1 MEKFYNKDLNDIY
14 DYFNSSENGLT
25 DKVLKENEK
34 KFGKNLIKE
43 KRQKSII
50 KVFFDQF
57 KDTLV
62 IILIISAIISIFLNE
77 IESTIVIF
85 VVLAINA
92 SLGTYQ
98 YQKAEKSLN
107 ALRDLSSP
115 ISYVIRNNEVKKIR
129 SFELLCGDVVIVNT
143 GDIISADG
151 RIIEEESLEINESSL
166 TGESAPIKK
175 NNNILINDDI
185 EISDQKNMVFS
196 GTFCTKGRAKY
207 IVCNVGMNSEI
218 GKIASKL
225 NTIENKKTPLQINL
239 DKFSKCLSI
248 IIILIC
254 FIVFLISI
262 YRQGRILDS
271 LMFAV
276 ALAVAA
282 IPEALSTIVTIVLAI
297 GTEKMAKENA
307 IIKDIKS
314 VESLGCISV
323 ICTDKTGVL
332 SCCSR

>member
-1 MEKFYNKDLNDIY
+1 MDKFYNKDINEIYNFFGSSTSGLN
-14 DYFNSSENGLT
+14 N
-25 DKVLKENEK
+25 KQLKENEK
-34 KFGKNLIKE
+34 KYGKNEIKE
-43 KRQKSII
+43 KKQKSIF
-50 KVFFDQF
+50 KVFFEQF

-77 IESTIVIF
+77 LESTIVIF
-85 VVLAINA
+85 VVLGINA

-107 ALRDLSSP
+107 SLRKLSSP
-115 ISYVIRNNEVKKIR
+115 ISYVIRNNEVIKIR
-129 SFELLCGDVVIVNT
+129 SFELLCGDIVVVNT

-151 RIIEEESLEINESSL
+151 RIIEEESLEINESAL
-166 TGESAPIKK
+166 TGESVPIKK
-175 NNNILINDDI
+175 TSKIIEDNNL
-185 EISDQKNMVFS
+185 EISDQSNMLFS

-207 IVCNVGMNSEI
+207 IVCNVGERTEI
-218 GKIASKL
+218 GKIASRL
-225 NTIENKKTPLQINL
+225 NEIETKKTPLQVSL
-239 DKFSKCLSI
+239 DKFSKVLSI
-248 IIILIC
+248 IIIVIC
-254 FIVFLISI
+254 VIVFLINI
-262 YRQGRILDS
+262 YRQGNIFTS

-282 IPEALSTIVTIVLAI
+282 IPEALSTIVTIVLAM

-314 VESLGCISV
+314 VETLGCISV